1 MTSITALVDAPVAT
15 SRRLILGLV
24 LVAQFMVVLDTTIV
38 TVALPSIQS
47 SLDFG
52 SQTSLQ
58 WVLNA
63 YILLFGGFL
72 LLGGRAGDLYGRRT
86 LFVLGLTLFTAASLL
101 SGLAQSSEVLI
112 AGRAA
117 QGLGAALVAPAVL
130 SIIVATFTDSAER
143 ARALGV
149 FTAVT
154 ASGASAGFVLGGIL
168 TDVLSWRWIFFVNIP
183 IGIAGVLLALRYVP
197 NSRAGDGSSRSLDVP
212 GAVTVTGGVGL
223 LIYGVVNAQSWG
235 WGSTRFILTAAGA
248 AFLLLAFL
256 VVELRAHAPLV
267 RLGIFK
273 LRSLSA
279 ANATMLLFVSGQFAT
294 LFFPTLYMAGVL
306 GYGPIESGLAWLPWP
321 LAFTAASMLAQRL
334 IPRFGARPTLVSGLA
349 VGALGLVLISQM
361 SSDGSYAADLLPGF
375 LVNAAGAGLV
385 YPTLFLAAT
394 ARVRGDEV
402 GLASG
407 LINTSLQIGS
417 AIGLAAL
424 ATVAASRT
432 SDVLGGDGS
441 PGAETNALVEGWQ
454 RGIFVGA
461 LLLIAAGVV
470 AILTLRRHDLDQA
483 PEATPAV
490 ETAALPAQSID
501 GARPGEILIAFDG
514 SENARHAIRVAG
526 RELGGGRAAVVHVWE
541 PLTGDGPLVPSALAS
556 GAGEAEIELEAERAL
571 ATAEEGASLARA
583 AGFDSEAYALRTD
596 GSIGEAIVDYVNRHG
611 TRLVVV
617 GTRGLS
623 GVRSALAGSVTN
635 HVTHNVLVPV
645 LAVPPEDGR
654 V

>member
-1 MTSITALVDAPVAT
+1 MTSTTALVDAPVAT

-143 ARALGV
+143 AKALGV

-168 TDVLSWRWIFFVNIP
+168 TDALSWRWIFFVNIP

-197 NSRAGDGSSRSLDVP
+197 NSRAGDGRSRSMDIP

-223 LIYGVVNAQSWG
+223 LTYGIVNAQSWG
-235 WGSTRFILTAAGA
+235 WGSTRFTLTAAGA
-248 AFLLLAFL
+248 TFLLLAFL
-256 VVELRAHAPLV
+256 VIELRSHAPLV

-273 LRSLSA
+273 LRSLSS

-294 LFFPTLYMAGVL
+294 LFFPTLYMAEVL
-306 GYGPIESGLAWLPWP
+306 DYGPIESGLAWLPWP
-321 LAFTAASMLAQRL
+321 LAFTASSMFAQRM
-334 IPRFGARPTLVSGLA
+334 IPRFGARPTLISGLA
-349 VGALGLVLISQM
+349 VGAVGLFLISGM

-394 ARVRGDEV
+394 ASVRGDEV

-432 SDVLGGDGS
+432 SDVLGGDAS
-441 PGAETNALVEGWQ
+441 PAAETIALVEGWQ
-454 RGIFVGA
+454 RGIFIGA
-461 LLLIAAGVV
+461 VLLIAAGVV

-483 PEATPAV
+483 PEAAPEI
-490 ETAALPAQSID
+490 ETAASID

-526 RELGGGRAAVVHVWE
+526 RELGGGRAAVLHVWE

-556 GAGEAEIELEAERAL
+556 GAGDAEIELEAERAL

-583 AGFDSEAYALRTD
+583 AGFDAEAHALRTD
-596 GSIGEAIVDYVNRHG
+596 GSIGEAIVDYVDRHG

-654 V
+654 

>member
-1 MTSITALVDAPVAT
+1 MTSTTAMVDAPVAT

-168 TDVLSWRWIFFVNIP
+168 TDALSWRWIFFVNIP

-197 NSRAGDGSSRSLDVP
+197 NSRAGDGRSRSMDVP

-223 LIYGVVNAQSWG
+223 LIYGIVNAQSWG

-248 AFLLLAFL
+248 ALLLLAFL
-256 VVELRAHAPLV
+256 VIELRSHAPLV

-294 LFFPTLYMAGVL
+294 LFFPTLYMAEVL

-321 LAFTAASMLAQRL
+321 LMFTAASMLAQRM
-334 IPRFGARPTLVSGLA
+334 IPRFGARPTLVSGLVVGA
-349 VGALGLVLISQM
+349 VGLFMISGM

-375 LVNAAGAGLV
+375 IVNAAGAGLV

-394 ARVRGDEV
+394 AGVRSDEV

-432 SDVLGGDGS
+432 SDLLGGGGS

-454 RGIFVGA
+454 RGIFIGA

-470 AILTLRRHDLDQA
+470 AILTLRRRDLDQA
-483 PEATPAV
+483 PEATPA
-490 ETAALPAQSID
+490 EPID

-514 SENARHAIRVAG
+514 SENARQAIRVAG
-526 RELGGGRAAVVHVWE
+526 RELGGGPAAVLHVWE

-571 ATAEEGASLARA
+571 AIAEEGASLARA
-583 AGFDSEAYALRTD
+583 AGFDAEAYALRTD
-596 GSIGEAIVDYVNRHG
+596 DSIGEAIVDYVNGHG

-635 HVTHNVLVPV
+635 HVTHNLLVPV

-654 V
+654 

>member
-1 MTSITALVDAPVAT
+1 MTATTALVDAPVAT

-72 LLGGRAGDLYGRRT
+72 LLGGRAGDLYGRQT
-86 LFVLGLTLFTAASLL
+86 LFLLGLTLFTAASLL

-130 SIIVATFTDSAER
+130 AIIVATFTDSAER

-154 ASGASAGFVLGGIL
+154 ASGASAGFVLGGVL
-168 TDVLSWRWIFFVNIP
+168 TDALSWRWIFFVNIP

-197 NSRAGDGSSRSLDVP
+197 NSRAGDGRSRSMDVP

-223 LIYGVVNAQSWG
+223 LTYGIVNAQSWG
-235 WGSTRFILTAAGA
+235 WGSTRFIFTAAGA

-256 VVELRAHAPLV
+256 VIELRSHAPLV

-294 LFFPTLYMAGVL
+294 LFFPTLYMAEVL

-321 LAFTAASMLAQRL
+321 LVFTASSMLAQRM

-349 VGALGLVLISQM
+349 VGAVGLFLISGM
-361 SSDGSYAADLLPGF
+361 SNDGSYAADLLPGF

-394 ARVRGDEV
+394 ASVRGDEV

-441 PGAETNALVEGWQ
+441 PGAVTNALVEGWQ
-454 RGIFVGA
+454 RGIFIGA
-461 LLLIAAGVV
+461 VLLIAAGVV
-470 AILTLRRHDLDQA
+470 AIVTLRRHDLDQA
-483 PEATPAV
+483 PEATPAF
-490 ETAALPAQSID
+490 ETPASID

-526 RELGGGRAAVVHVWE
+526 RELSGGRAAVLHVWE
-541 PLTGDGPLVPSALAS
+541 PLTGDGPPVPSALAS
-556 GAGEAEIELEAERAL
+556 GAGEAEIELEAERAR
-571 ATAEEGASLARA
+571 ATAEEGASLARI
-583 AGFDSEAYALRTD
+583 AGFDAEAHALRTD

-654 V
+654 

>member
-1 MTSITALVDAPVAT
+1 MTSTTAMVDAPVAT

-168 TDVLSWRWIFFVNIP
+168 TDALSWRWIFFVNIP

-197 NSRAGDGSSRSLDVP
+197 NSRAGDGRSRSMDVP

-223 LIYGVVNAQSWG
+223 LIYGIVNAQSWG

-248 AFLLLAFL
+248 ALLLLAFL
-256 VVELRAHAPLV
+256 VIELRSHAPLV

-294 LFFPTLYMAGVL
+294 LFFPTLYMAEVL

-321 LAFTAASMLAQRL
+321 LMFTAASMLAQRM
-334 IPRFGARPTLVSGLA
+334 IPRFGARPTLVSGLVVGA
-349 VGALGLVLISQM
+349 VGLFMISGM

-375 LVNAAGAGLV
+375 IVNAAGAGLV

-394 ARVRGDEV
+394 AGVRSDEV

-432 SDVLGGDGS
+432 SDLLVGGGS
-441 PGAETNALVEGWQ
+441 SGAETNALVEGWQ
-454 RGIFVGA
+454 RGIFIGA

-470 AILTLRRHDLDQA
+470 AILTLRRRDLDQA
-483 PEATPAV
+483 PEATPA
-490 ETAALPAQSID
+490 EPID

-514 SENARHAIRVAG
+514 SENARQAIRVAG
-526 RELGGGRAAVVHVWE
+526 RELGGGPAAVLHVWE

-571 ATAEEGASLARA
+571 AIAEEGASLARA
-583 AGFDSEAYALRTD
+583 AGFDAEAYALRTD
-596 GSIGEAIVDYVNRHG
+596 DSIGEAIVDYVNGHG

-635 HVTHNVLVPV
+635 HVTHNLLVPV

-654 V
+654 

>member
-1 MTSITALVDAPVAT
+1 MSRSMTSTTALVETPAAT
-15 SRRLILGLV
+15 SRRLVLGLV

-130 SIIVATFTDSAER
+130 SIIVATFTDTAER

-168 TDVLSWRWIFFVNIP
+168 TDALSWRWIFFVNIP

-197 NSRAGDGSSRSLDVP
+197 NSRAGDGRSRSMDIP

-223 LIYGVVNAQSWG
+223 LIYGIVNAQSWG
-235 WGSTRFILTAAGA
+235 WGSTRFTLTAAGA
-248 AFLLLAFL
+248 AFLLLAF
-256 VVELRAHAPLV
+256 VVIELRSHAPLV

-294 LFFPTLYMAGVL
+294 LFFPTLYMAEVL

-321 LAFTAASMLAQRL
+321 LTFTAASMLAQRM
-334 IPRFGARPTLVSGLA
+334 IPRFGARPTLVTGLA
-349 VGALGLVLISQM
+349 VGAVGLFMISGM

-394 ARVRGDEV
+394 AGVRGDEV

-432 SDVLGGDGS
+432 SDVLGGGGS
-441 PGAETNALVEGWQ
+441 PGAEANALVEGWQ
-454 RGIFVGA
+454 RGIFIGA

-470 AILTLRRHDLDQA
+470 AILTVRRRDLDQA
-483 PEATPAV
+483 PEA
-490 ETAALPAQSID
+490 LPAPSID
-501 GARPGEILIAFDG
+501 GTRPGDILIAFDG
-514 SENARHAIRVAG
+514 SENARHAIRIAG
-526 RELGGGRAAVVHVWE
+526 RELGGGRAAVLHVWE
-541 PLTGDGPLVPSALAS
+541 PLSGDGPLVPSALAS

-571 ATAEEGASLARA
+571 ATAQEGASLARA
-583 AGFDSEAYALRTD
+583 AGFDAEAYALRTD
-596 GSIGEAIVDYVNRHG
+596 DSIGEAIVDYVNGHG

-654 V
+654 